1 MQDSGIMWHKE
12 FIKTCLL
19 VIWVVAILQICVSC
33 AVTAKNRYFKAE
45 ACYYELRRNIGS
57 QKYRY
62 NWLRCIKK
70 FQDVYKQDPSDPWSP
85 AGMYMSGKL
94 YSELYKQS
102 NRKSD
107 KHEAID
113 VFRRIIKCYPKSR
126 YRAKAA
132 EAIRTIETNAS
143 KNRKSKRVTHASKTK
158 KKYTPV
164 KAQTKSSTGKAV
176 DKTTIVTGLRYW
188 SNPAYTRVVIDAN
201 RETSFTHK
209 LLKKDPAINKP
220 QRLYVDLKNSIR
232 GENIEKFTPI
242 NDNLLR
248 DVRAGQYK
256 PNVVRVVVDIKSIET
271 YKIFSLKHPFRV
283 VLDMS
288 GNAIDA
294 WSAVKNQKKAIATNS
309 KKLAKGVSAKQPQ
322 LDRPLIVVDPGH
334 GGHDF
339 GSSGYLKKVYE
350 KDITLQIAGRL
361 AKKIQKKLQYKV
373 LMTRNSDCY
382 LTLEERTAIA
392 NTKNAD
398 LFISI
403 HINDSEN
410 QSTYGIETY
419 FLNLATDNSEITVA
433 ARENATSTKNISDLQ
448 TILTDIMQNTKI
460 NESSLLASYIQD
472 SSCNYLKSRYTHVK
486 NNGVKKAPFYVLLG
500 ARMPAVLIETSF
512 ISNSRECKRL
522 TSSSYQEHL
531 CEGIVNGIRKYV
543 EKSRSA
549 S

>member
-1 MQDSGIMWHKE
+1 MWHKK
-12 FIKTCLL
+12 FIKSCLL
-19 VIWVVAILQICVSC
+19 VIWVFAILQICVSC
-33 AVTAKNRYFKAE
+33 AVTSKNRYVKAE
-45 ACYYELRRNIGS
+45 TCYYELRKNIGS

-70 FQDVYKQDPSDPWSP
+70 FQEVYKQDPSDPWAP

-94 YSELYKQS
+94 YGELYERS
-102 NRKSD
+102 HRKSD

-113 VFRRIIKCYPKSR
+113 VFRRIIKRYPKSR

-132 EAIRTIETNAS
+132 AAISTLETKAS
-143 KNRKSKRVTHASKTK
+143 KSRKSKRVTHENKT
-158 KKYTPV
+158 KKYTP
-164 KAQTKSSTGKAV
+164 ATPQTHSSTQKTV
-176 DKTTIVTGLRYW
+176 DNATTVTGLRYW
-188 SNPAYTRVVIDAN
+188 SNPTYTRVVIDAS
-201 RETSFTHK
+201 RETSFTHR

-220 QRLYVDLKNSIR
+220 QRLYVDLRNSIR
-232 GENIEKFTPI
+232 GKNIEKFTPI

-248 DVRAGQYK
+248 DVRAGQYT
-256 PNVVRVVVDIKSIET
+256 PNVVRVVVDIKSIKT

-288 GNAIDA
+288 GDSMVAGSTARAQNKATA
-294 WSAVKNQKKAIATNS
+294 TTGKKPT
-309 KKLAKGVSAKQPQ
+309 KGVSAKQPQ
-322 LDRPLIVVDPGH
+322 RDRPLIVVDPGH

-350 KDITLQIAGRL
+350 KDITLQIAKLL
-361 AKKIQKKLQYKV
+361 AKKIRKKLPYEV
-373 LMTRNSDCY
+373 LMTRNSDSY

-403 HINDSEN
+403 HTNDSGN

-419 FLNLATDNSEITVA
+419 VLNLATDNSEITVA

-460 NESSLLASYIQD
+460 DESSLLASYIQG
-472 SSCNYLKSRYTHVK
+472 SSCNYLTPRFTHIK
-486 NNGVKKAPFYVLLG
+486 NRGVKKAPFYVLLG
-500 ARMPAVLIETSF
+500 ARMPAILIETSF
-512 ISNSRECKRL
+512 ISNPRECKRL
-522 TSSSYQEHL
+522 VNASYQEHL
-531 CEGIVNGIRKYV
+531 CEGIVNGIRRYV
-543 EKSRSA
+543 EKSRMA
-549 S
+549 L